1 MGVMGLE
8 TSSSGRW
15 GPPQP
20 ISLPGSQREYQTVD
34 YHKNNLRNLRKAS
47 KQNAADGDDGRRSR
61 PMRALPPDPR
71 TLMEANKKRY
81 EHVQSKVS
89 AWASTTSIPDSLDSV
104 TQSPKKV
111 ARIFQILIDACTI
124 FVLEIM
130 FKRLQKYK
138 CYLLL

>member
-47 KQNAADGDDGRRSR
+47 KQNATDGEDGRRSR

-71 TLMEANKKRY
+71 TLIEANKKRY

-111 ARIFQILIDACTI
+111 AQIFRTLTNAGII
-124 FVLEIM
+124 FTFRIM
-130 FKRLQKYK
+130 FTKDL
-138 CYLLL
+138 

>member
-8 TSSSGRW
+8 SSSSGRW

-20 ISLPGSQREYQTVD
+20 ISLPGSQSYQNVD
-34 YHKNNLRNLRKAS
+34 FHKNNLRNLRKAS
-47 KQNAADGDDGRRSR
+47 KQNGADRADGEDGRRSR

-89 AWASTTSIPDSLDSV
+89 AWASTTSIPDSLDS
-104 TQSPKKV
+104 TPQSPKKV
-111 ARIFQILIDACTI
+111 R
-124 FVLEIM
+124 
-130 FKRLQKYK
+130 Y
-138 CYLLL
+138 